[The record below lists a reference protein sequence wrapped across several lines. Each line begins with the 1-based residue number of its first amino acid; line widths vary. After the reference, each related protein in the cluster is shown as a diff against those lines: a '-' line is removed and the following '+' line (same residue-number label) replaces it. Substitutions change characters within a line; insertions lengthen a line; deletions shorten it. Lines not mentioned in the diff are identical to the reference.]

1 MDYTSGQTTHPSIV
15 GQYKLDLMDLKR
27 QRQGEG
33 QRPRHQGSEEE
44 REGEREGGR
53 ERGGDRTLEVG

>member
-1 MDYTSGQTTHPSIV
+1 MHPSIV

-33 QRPRHQGSEEE
+33 QRPRHRGSEEE

-53 ERGGDRTLEVG
+53 EGGGDRTLEVG